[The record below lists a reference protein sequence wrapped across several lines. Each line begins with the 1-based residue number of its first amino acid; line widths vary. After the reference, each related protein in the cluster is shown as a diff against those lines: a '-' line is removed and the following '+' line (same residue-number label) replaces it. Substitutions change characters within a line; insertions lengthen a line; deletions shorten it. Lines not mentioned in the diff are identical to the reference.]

1 MTKPYESSFKMRSI
15 ATAATMKKEITT
27 EMKVT
32 AAIKKRVEWMSDGN
46 KWDTV
51 APGRVPPTGIKYMVV
66 DVETHDW
73 KDGGGSRDGRIVEIA
88 WMVFDRDMKCLESK
102 QYLLKPHGYDKI
114 AQKATAYHGIT
125 TECAVG
131 NGVDSDLVFKE
142 FAAIVSQLPDDGSV
156 IAHNMEHENSIFK
169 CNLNKEQQ
177 NLWSDAPKCD
187 TWNIKLLKYLPNSA
201 RGKYKTRNLGV
212 ALMELYSVVCPIKDE
227 DSVQFWHMALEDVKK
242 TWSIFLYYITN
253 VTSYNEL
260 QWKEDYPRYMIP
272 GYKIHERSEQKR
284 KFNRSSW

>member
-114 AQKATAYHGIT
+114 AQKATSVHDYVLLEMALILIWFLMNLLQLSASSQMM
-125 TECAVG
+125 AV
-131 NGVDSDLVFKE
+131 SSR
-142 FAAIVSQLPDDGSV
+142 I
-156 IAHNMEHENSIFK
+156 I
-169 CNLNKEQQ
+169 
-177 NLWSDAPKCD
+177 
-187 TWNIKLLKYLPNSA
+187 WNT
-201 RGKYKTRNLGV
+201 KTRSLSAISTKNNRICGV
-212 ALMELYSVVCPIKDE
+212 MLL
-227 DSVQFWHMALEDVKK
+227 
-242 TWSIFLYYITN
+242 N
-253 VTSYNEL
+253 VTLGILNY
-260 QWKEDYPRYMIP
+260 
-272 GYKIHERSEQKR
+272 
-284 KFNRSSW
+284 